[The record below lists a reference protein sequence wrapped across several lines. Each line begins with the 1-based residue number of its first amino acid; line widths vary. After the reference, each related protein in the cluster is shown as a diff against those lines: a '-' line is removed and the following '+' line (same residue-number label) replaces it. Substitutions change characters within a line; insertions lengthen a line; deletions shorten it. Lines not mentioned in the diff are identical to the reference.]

1 MTIDEYKTKALRTD
15 YKTYDDLHTG
25 EATAR
30 LDYASIGLATS
41 AAIILDLIK
50 KSKKGK
56 TLNKEK
62 IKEELGDLL
71 WYLNL
76 FLDESGES
84 FESIMEA
91 SIEKIDRKYPKDDPE
106 KSKDIVNI

>member
-1 MTIDEYKTKALRTD
+1 MTIDDYKSKALRTD
-15 YKTYDDLHTG
+15 YKNYDDFHTG
-25 EATAR
+25 EATPR
-30 LDYASIGLATS
+30 LDYASIGLTTS

-56 TLNKEK
+56 QLNRDK
-62 IKEELGDLL
+62 IKEELGDLF

-76 FLDESGES
+76 FLDEFGES

-106 KSKDIVNI
+106 KTKDIINK